1 MTKFTFGLLGLS
13 MLIAAPAMASAP
25 ALKAVKNADT
35 LTKEVN
41 LQTYAKPSKKAGV
54 KKIGSAADL
63 EGAYTWYGI
72 SQLSTNGG
80 KTVSMS
86 VSMTPGD
93 VASEVYFSISARPEI
108 ELKGVVD
115 VANSTFTINRQ
126 TMGFNTNYNTNE
138 YFYIGQLVQEGEGHK
153 LQEVEKVIGQI
164 GENNLITFPEEYCL
178 GISLEGE
185 DGWFWLASNNY
196 FEAPHYFVYNPDEW
210 ADACTVTFEE
220 AWIKY
225 ALTDPSVVT
234 PYEVTLQQNKEN
246 PNLLYL
252 KNPYGENTPWAELN
266 YTADKEGGILINV
279 EHKDYVVVEKFVFS
293 GMTIDF
299 SEAEDGSNTEGYYM
313 FNREAQYLEEG
324 YTVEEAIDEM
334 DYDEYMISN
343 MEDDVITI
351 HNPYFGVTT
360 APGDMYWWTNGTPSD
375 EATAVI
381 SNVVLSGVESV
392 EFDSNAPVKY
402 FNLQGVEV
410 ANPEAGQIVI
420 KKQGSKAVKV
430 VVK

>member
-25 ALKAVKNADT
+25 AMKAVKNADT

-108 ELKGVVD
+108 SEGVWLTLQTRLSP
-115 VANSTFTINRQ
+115 STVRQWVSTPITIPTSISTSDR
-126 TMGFNTNYNTNE
+126 
-138 YFYIGQLVQEGEGHK
+138 LVQEGEGHK

-164 GENNLITFPEEYCL
+164 GENNLIAFPEEYCL
-178 GISLEGE
+178 GIGLEGE

-225 ALTDPSVVT
+225 ALADPSVVT

-252 KNPYGENTPWAELN
+252 KNPYGENTPWAE
-266 YTADKEGGILINV
+266 
-279 EHKDYVVVEKFVFS
+279 
-293 GMTIDF
+293 
-299 SEAEDGSNTEGYYM
+299 
-313 FNREAQYLEEG
+313 
-324 YTVEEAIDEM
+324 
-334 DYDEYMISN
+334 
-343 MEDDVITI
+343 
-351 HNPYFGVTT
+351 P
-360 APGDMYWWTNGTPSD
+360 
-375 EATAVI
+375 
-381 SNVVLSGVESV
+381 
-392 EFDSNAPVKY
+392 
-402 FNLQGVEV
+402 
-410 ANPEAGQIVI
+410 
-420 KKQGSKAVKV
+420 
-430 VVK
+430 

>member
-25 ALKAVKNADT
+25 AMKAVKNADT

-153 LQEVEKVIGQI
+153 LQEVRMAGSGSQATTTLRLRITSSTILTSGLMHARLHLRRHGLSMPSQI
-164 GENNLITFPEEYCL
+164 
-178 GISLEGE
+178 
-185 DGWFWLASNNY
+185 
-196 FEAPHYFVYNPDEW
+196 
-210 ADACTVTFEE
+210 
-220 AWIKY
+220 
-225 ALTDPSVVT
+225 
-234 PYEVTLQQNKEN
+234 
-246 PNLLYL
+246 
-252 KNPYGENTPWAELN
+252 
-266 YTADKEGGILINV
+266 
-279 EHKDYVVVEKFVFS
+279 
-293 GMTIDF
+293 
-299 SEAEDGSNTEGYYM
+299 
-313 FNREAQYLEEG
+313 
-324 YTVEEAIDEM
+324 
-334 DYDEYMISN
+334 
-343 MEDDVITI
+343 
-351 HNPYFGVTT
+351 
-360 APGDMYWWTNGTPSD
+360 
-375 EATAVI
+375 
-381 SNVVLSGVESV
+381 
-392 EFDSNAPVKY
+392 PV
-402 FNLQGVEV
+402 
-410 ANPEAGQIVI
+410 
-420 KKQGSKAVKV
+420 
-430 VVK
+430 